1 MSSSY
6 EPVFKGPIE
15 GFVVNSLKTNFWRI
29 EASCTMDDAMQEA
42 RCAFLRVAHKYPGVE
57 APQFMALFKMAWH
70 NKLTDLANDDT
81 KLRAMVPLLAR
92 SEQESYD
99 SDYAVELVGDLDN
112 DGALGVAIR
121 QAPREVQ
128 AVVNL
133 FLQAPQ
139 EILDLALRGWS
150 AKGRRKTDG
159 SKRICRLLGLDE
171 GMDVMQLVE
180 DHFTK

>member
-1 MSSSY
+1 MSNSY
-6 EPVFKGPIE
+6 EPIFKGPIE

-29 EASCTMDDAMQEA
+29 EASCTMDDALQEA

-92 SEQESYD
+92 SED
-99 SDYAVELVGDLDN
+99 SDYEVDTVGELDN
-112 DGALGVAIR
+112 EGALGVAIR
-121 QAPREVQ
+121 QAPKEVQ
-128 AVVNL
+128 AVINL
-133 FLQAPQ
+133 FLSAPQ

-159 SKRICRLLGLDE
+159 SRRICRLLGLDE
-171 GMDVMQLVE
+171 NLDVLALVE